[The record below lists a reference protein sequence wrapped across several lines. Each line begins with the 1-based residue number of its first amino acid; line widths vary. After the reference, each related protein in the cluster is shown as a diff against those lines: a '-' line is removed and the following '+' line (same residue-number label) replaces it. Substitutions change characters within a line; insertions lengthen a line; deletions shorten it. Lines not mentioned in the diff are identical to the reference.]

1 MTTETLEAI
10 LRNQTKRYVAPV
22 EDSELGSELF
32 RNGFGRYHCM
42 NAAQRASYDAAARN
56 ALRAEWAA
64 ADEAQIAA

>member
-10 LRNQTKRYVAPV
+10 LRNRTKRYVAPV
-22 EDSELGSELF
+22 TDSELGSELF

-42 NAAQRASYDAAARN
+42 NAEQRASYDAAAHR
-56 ALRAEWAA
+56 ALQAEWYA

>member
-1 MTTETLEAI
+1 MTTEQVERI
-10 LRNQTKRYVAPV
+10 IGNRTKRYVAPV
-22 EDSELGSELF
+22 TDSELGGELF

-64 ADEAQIAA
+64 ADIEQIAA

>member
-1 MTTETLEAI
+1 MTIEQVERI
-10 LRNQTKRYVAPV
+10 IGNQTKRYVAPV

-42 NAAQRASYDAAARN
+42 NAAQRAGFDTAARRVL
-56 ALRAEWAA
+56 AAERSA